1 MTLLWMLP
9 VTHKVAEAQPP
20 EGAIP
25 MAMTEPSPPSTAF
38 YNALVDRTSKGAKR
52 CTVNK
57 LSIILAK
64 NTIPKQTLLD

>member
-38 YNALVDRTSKGAKR
+38 YNALVDRTSKGAK
-52 CTVNK
+52 K
-57 LSIILAK
+57 DAL
-64 NTIPKQTLLD
+64 